1 MKTIIRALA
10 TAVSQAPKA
19 VLAFSLV
26 ISLVF
31 GFFATQVQTST
42 GQEGFSPQSD
52 ELLAAER
59 IDDLFGETASQTVM
73 QVVVTG
79 RQDAL
84 VSAEAVRIVN
94 DAEAAIR
101 ASEAGVHLADGP
113 QQAGVVSYL
122 LPVFIAAQT
131 QGVDPA
137 SLNDAQVRELFAD
150 AVATDENSFAR
161 QLVAQTNT
169 AERANALLLVF
180 VNASQDVDEQL
191 ERDQIIASA
200 LATVDTGGLLELRP
214 FSFGLLFGD
223 DDAFASEVGVLFGLA
238 FLIIVVVLLFVYWMT
253 PRGGTRIMQSV
264 RRTVADTSVTMLT
277 IILAITWMNGIGALL
292 QRAGVLQP
300 FSEVA
305 QIVPILL
312 IGLGVDYG
320 IHLTSRYRDQVG
332 RGDDVVS
339 GMRTAIGTV
348 GVALVLATVTTS
360 VGFLTNIWNP
370 IPALRDFGILA
381 AIGIIAAFLLMLT
394 FVPALRS
401 LLDQRGERLGRLP
414 NDGLGATRDRL
425 LPELVGRT
433 SVLAERFPI
442 PTLIVFFALSGA
454 GFVGFSNLST
464 EFSFTDFLPDDSPIV
479 ETFVILTDEFS
490 GGFGETT
497 QVLVEDTDLRDVA
510 VFNTLA
516 RTNRA
521 LATNADVLSSS
532 TPGGS
537 VPRATSIFSVAQS
550 LYAQTPEGTAVFPEF
565 VAEARALGY
574 DPQSNTLATNREAVG
589 EQGGA
594 GAFIQLLAT
603 YAPEALEAV
612 VHFDGD
618 VPVAGLITL
627 QTQAGDDR
635 ALALRVDLT
644 QALEPLAA
652 TGARVAVT
660 SQNIISAA
668 IVEELSATQLQSLVI
683 TILIAMLV
691 LMLTFGIEN
700 RRPFL
705 GVITITPVVM
715 VVMWTFGLMYLSG
728 IPFGPVTATLTGLAV
743 GIGLPYTIH
752 IARRFLEDRDQY
764 ADVSEA
770 IRETTRNT
778 GGALAGSAFTT
789 AAGFGVLIT
798 SSLTPFQQMGQ
809 VTVYAIVLS
818 LVGSVL
824 ALPSMLV
831 LWERWHRR
839 RGTADSRPTVTVLN
853 R

>member
-10 TAVSQAPKA
+10 AAVCRAPKM
-19 VLAFSLV
+19 VLV
-26 ISLVF
+26 ISLVISGIL

-42 GQEGFSPQSD
+42 GQDGFAPRSD

-59 IDDLFGETASQTVM
+59 IEELFGETASQTVM
-73 QVVVTG
+73 QVVVRG
-79 RQDAL
+79 REDAL
-84 VSAEAVRIVN
+84 FSAEAVRILA
-94 DAEAAIR
+94 DAEVTIR
-101 ASEAGVHLADGP
+101 ASDAGEYLADGT
-113 QQAGVVSYL
+113 QQPAVVSYL
-122 LPVFIAAQT
+122 LPVFASAQM

-137 SLNDAQVRELFAD
+137 TFTDAQVRDLFTD
-150 AVATDENSFAR
+150 AVTSDENSFAQ
-161 QLVAQTNT
+161 QLVAPTNT
-169 AERANALLLVF
+169 PARAHGLLLVF
-180 VNASQDVDEQL
+180 INASQDLDEQTDR
-191 ERDQIIASA
+191 ESAISEA
-200 LATVDTGGLLELRP
+200 LATVETGGVLELRP

-223 DDAFASEVGVLFGLA
+223 EDAFASEVGGLFALA
-238 FLIIVVVLLFVYWMT
+238 FAIIIAVLLFVYWMQ
-253 PRGGTRIMQSV
+253 PRSNTRIVQSI
-264 RRTVADTSVTMLT
+264 RRTIADTSVTMLT

-292 QRAGVLQP
+292 QRLGWLQP

-381 AIGIIAAFLLMLT
+381 SIGIVVAFILMLT

-401 LLDQRGERLGRLP
+401 LLDQRAERFGRLP
-414 NDGLGATRDRL
+414 VDGLGATRDRL

-433 SVLAERFPI
+433 SVLAERFPV
-442 PTLIVFFALSGA
+442 PTLIVFFVLGGA

-464 EFSFTDFLPDDSPIV
+464 EFSFTDFLPEDSPVV
-479 ETFVILTDEFS
+479 ETFTILTEEFS

-497 QVLVEDTDLRDVA
+497 QVLVEDTDLSDVS
-510 VFNTLA
+510 VFNTLS
-516 RTNRA
+516 RVNRG
-521 LATNADVLSSS
+521 LAAHPDVLSVS
-532 TPGGS
+532 TPDGD
-537 VPRATSIFSVAQS
+537 VPRATSIFSIAQS
-550 LYAQTPEGTAVFPEF
+550 LYALTPEGQPAFPEF
-565 VAEARALGY
+565 VTEASALGY
-574 DPQSNTLATNREAVG
+574 DPASGTVASSSGMSTEDGNAQ
-589 EQGGA
+589 
-594 GAFIQLLAT
+594 AFIELVAS
-603 YAPEALEAV
+603 YAPEELDAV
-612 VHFDGD
+612 IHFADD

-627 QTQAGDDR
+627 QTQAGEDR
-635 ALALRVDLT
+635 ALALRVELA
-644 QALEPLAA
+644 QVVAPLAA
-652 TGARVAVT
+652 TGASVAVT
-660 SQNIISAA
+660 SQNIIGAA
-668 IVEELSATQLQSLVI
+668 IVEELSATQLQSLII
-683 TILIAMLV
+683 TIVVAMLV
-691 LMLTFGIEN
+691 LILTFGIEN

-705 GVITITPVVM
+705 GVITITPVVL

-752 IARRFLEDRDQY
+752 IARRFLEDRDRY
-764 ADVSEA
+764 TDIGEA

-789 AAGFGVLIT
+789 AAGFGVLTT

-809 VTVYAIVLS
+809 VTAYAIALS

-839 RGTADSRPTVTVLN
+839 RGSAMTPRTESVLAD
-853 R
+853 

>member
-10 TAVSQAPKA
+10 AAVSRAPKA
-19 VLAFSLV
+19 VVIISLV
-26 ISLVF
+26 ISGIL

-42 GQEGFSPQSD
+42 GQDGFAPRSD

-59 IDDLFGETASQTVM
+59 IDDLFGETASQSVM

-84 VSAEAVRIVN
+84 FSADAVRIVTA
-94 DAEAAIR
+94 AEAAIR
-101 ASEAGVHLADGP
+101 ASEAGEHLADGL

-122 LPVFIAAQT
+122 VPVFIAAQAE
-131 QGVDPA
+131 GIDPA
-137 SLNDAQVRELFAD
+137 TFSDAQVRDLFDD
-150 AVATDENSFAR
+150 AVTTDENSFAQ
-161 QLVAQTNT
+161 QLVAPTST
-169 AERANALLLVF
+169 VDRANALLLVF
-180 VNASQDVDEQL
+180 INASQDLDEQL
-191 ERDQIIASA
+191 DREQAVADA
-200 LATVDTGGLLELRP
+200 LAEVDTAGVLELRP

-223 DDAFASEVGVLFGLA
+223 DDAFASEVGGLFALA
-238 FLIIVVVLLFVYWMT
+238 FLIIVGVLLFVYWMK
-253 PRGGTRIMQSV
+253 PRGNTRFVQSL

-277 IILAITWMNGIGALL
+277 IILAITWMNGIGSLL

-300 FSEVA
+300 SSEVG

-332 RGDDVVS
+332 RGDDVV
-339 GMRTAIGTV
+339 GAMRTSIGTV

-370 IPALRDFGILA
+370 IPALRDFGIMA
-381 AIGIIAAFLLMLT
+381 SIGIVAAFILMLT

-401 LLDQRGERLGRLP
+401 LMDQRAERFGRLP
-414 NDGLGATRDRL
+414 SEGLGATRDRL

-433 SVLAERFPI
+433 SVLAERFPV
-442 PTLIVFFALSGA
+442 PTLLVFFALGGA

-464 EFSFTDFLPDDSPIV
+464 EFSFTDFLPDDSPVV
-479 ETFVILTDEFS
+479 ETFTILTEEFS

-497 QVLVEDTDLRDVA
+497 QVLVEDTDLRDMA
-510 VFNTLA
+510 VLNTFA
-516 RTNRA
+516 RVNRA
-521 LATNADVLSSS
+521 FAVNPDVLSVS
-532 TPGGS
+532 TPNGD
-537 VPRATSIFSVAQS
+537 VPRATSLFSIAQN
-550 LYAQTPEGTAVFPEF
+550 LYAQTPDGQPVFPEF
-565 VAEARALGY
+565 VADAFALGY
-574 DPQSNTLATNREAVG
+574 DPQSGTLASSTGPSG
-589 EQGGA
+589 EYGNA
-594 GAFIQLLAT
+594 AAFIELVGA
-603 YAPEALEAV
+603 YAPEELDAV
-612 VHFDGD
+612 IHFEGD

-635 ALALRVDLT
+635 ALALRVDLSDVA
-644 QALEPLAA
+644 QPLAA
-652 TGARVAVT
+652 TGASVAVT
-660 SQNIISAA
+660 SQNIINEA
-668 IVEELSATQLQSLVI
+668 IVQELSATQLQSLVI
-683 TILIAMLV
+683 TIVVAMLV

-705 GVITITPVVM
+705 GVITIAPVVL

-752 IARRFLEDRDQY
+752 IARRFLEDRERYTDL
-764 ADVSEA
+764 AEA

-809 VTVYAIVLS
+809 VTSYAIVLS

-839 RGTADSRPTVTVLN
+839 HGTEVPRRTESVLVD
-853 R
+853 